1 MKRPQTMELVMTP
14 DGPTM
19 NVDQLN
25 AAVYTLQRQVAAMEP
40 WANSVNAALGDH
52 AGHIDHRATVVEAQR
67 VDMVKAKEEHDC
79 RQQRCRDD
87 GQVGQGFQRALQHGQ
102 GA

>member
-25 AAVYTLQRQVAAMEP
+25 AAVYTLQRQMAAMEP
-40 WANSVNAALGDH
+40 WDNGVNAALGDH
-52 AGHIDHRATVVEAQR
+52 AGHLDYCATVVEAQR
-67 VDMVKAKEEHDC
+67 VHMVKAEEDHN
-79 RQQRCRDD
+79 QR
-87 GQVGQGFQRALQHGQ
+87 RADVSKV
-102 GA
+102 